1 MWGYIGAFAGGVV
14 AGETVRLIFNACLN
28 QALKKYDKERR
39 VMQERY
45 NRLYQD
51 YKALEASWNCK
62 QAREQGRATG
72 RKLKDAER
80 FAENLEQRNIQFRG
94 NVTNIS
100 GGAKG

>member
-1 MWGYIGAFAGGVV
+1 MWGYIGAFAGGIV
-14 AGETVRLIFNACLN
+14 AGEAVRLIFNACLN
-28 QALKKYDKERR
+28 QALKRYDRERKE
-39 VMQERY
+39 MQARY
-45 NRLYQD
+45 NRLMED